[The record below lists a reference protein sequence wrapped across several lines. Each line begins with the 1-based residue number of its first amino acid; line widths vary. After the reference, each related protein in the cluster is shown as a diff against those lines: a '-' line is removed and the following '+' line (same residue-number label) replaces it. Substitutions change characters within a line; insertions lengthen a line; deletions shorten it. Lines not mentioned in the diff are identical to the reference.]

1 MTVEQ
6 LIDRHARDAARG
18 RAARLGAR
26 IALLGAVGVAVA
38 LLLERLGV
46 DLPVFGLPPAVA
58 GTPGFLNR
66 VVGYVAISIAGFFQV
81 VLLLAIV
88 FAAAWLVRSV
98 AAPVLRRGTRAT
110 ARALD
115 RALGTDRFSAALEAR
130 GALTEAVRAH
140 ALAHA
145 PERSPLR
152 PKDPGRGQRLLTTA
166 AVLLAVLVALSPGV
180 AGGEP
185 GHAPVPGETG
195 GTKEETVRL
204 RLYGPARSYAPG
216 ESIFVQVVAEALAPP
231 ERDLDA
237 AVYIAIDGGVPQ
249 RTARRLF
256 LAGGATGEDAATL
269 DLKRFV
275 KDLKPG
281 THKAVAYAGGAV
293 SNEYIFKIES
303 PDGGGGGGAQEPK
316 QDPQK
321 GKGEGRPQGG
331 ARPQVDP
338 KYVKPLVA
346 DGEKVKKKARV
357 PIEVPG
363 GAPTDKPLDEAWPEL
378 KKRQEA
384 ALKRP
389 GLSPH
394 ARQLVKE
401 YFEKLRPEDK

>member
-6 LIDRHARDAARG
+6 LLDRHARDAARG

-38 LLLERLGV
+38 LLLERLGL
-46 DLPVFGLPPAVA
+46 DLPVFGLPPAA
-58 GTPGFLNR
+58 HTPGFLNR

-81 VLLLAIV
+81 ILLLALV
-88 FAAAWLVRSV
+88 FGAAWLVRTIGS
-98 AAPVLRRGTRAT
+98 PVLRRGTRAT

-130 GALTEAVRAH
+130 GALTDAVKKH
-140 ALAHA
+140 AIANA
-145 PERSPLR
+145 PETSPLQPR
-152 PKDPGRGQRLLTTA
+152 APGRAQRLLTMA
-166 AVLLAVLVALSPGV
+166 AVVLAMLVALSPGV
-180 AGGEP
+180 AGGEQ

-195 GTKEETVRL
+195 GTKEQPVEL
-204 RLYGPARSYAPG
+204 RLHGAARSYLPG
-216 ESIFVQVVAEALAPP
+216 ESIFVTVVAEALAPP
-231 ERDLDA
+231 DRDLDA
-237 AVYIAIDGGVPQ
+237 AVYIAIDGKTPE

-256 LAGGATGEDAATL
+256 LAGGTTGEDAATL

-275 KDLKPG
+275 RDLKPG

-303 PDGGGGGGAQEPK
+303 PDGGGGGGAKQPK

-338 KYVKPLVA
+338 KFVKPLVA

-394 ARQLVKE
+394 ARQLVKS
-401 YFEKLRPEDK
+401 YFEQLRPEDK